1 MTNEGEN
8 NLVMLSESALASL
21 ILPNLVYPALDKMEK
36 DDSIPCSKANIRNI
50 FNKLDQA
57 APTFTYD
64 FICELLKAYNKNI
77 NLNEMIL
84 RSEKYATADEFS
96 IKRNEFAELNLRA
109 RQLKLI
115 LSRIPDEI
123 NDRKAFLETIKEI
136 AAAIKKKLDAV
147 NNLFE
152 SVQSMEIK
160 QILDIRKREF
170 VKYSKQFSN
179 TLKAFFRQ
187 GQSDEV
193 FSAAN
198 CLISQTN
205 LILKTLKH
213 HCENN
218 GI

>member
-1 MTNEGEN
+1 MTETEN
-8 NLVMLSESALASL
+8 MAALSESALGSL
-21 ILPNLVYPALDKMEK
+21 MIPNLINPVLEKMEK
-36 DDSIPCSKANIRNI
+36 EDSVTISKLNLKNAFAKIDAI
-50 FNKLDQA
+50 YPMFA
-57 APTFTYD
+57 YD
-64 FICELLKAYNKNI
+64 LVNELLKAHNKQANI
-77 NLNEMIL
+77 NEIIL
-84 RSEKYATADEFS
+84 RSEKYLISDEYI
-96 IKRNEFAELNLRA
+96 IKRPEFKELNTRA
-109 RQLKLI
+109 KQLKLI

-152 SVQSMEIK
+152 SMQSSEIK

-179 TLKAFFRQ
+179 TLKAYFRQ
-187 GQSDEV
+187 GQPDDV

-205 LILKTLKH
+205 LILKTLKQY
-213 HCENN
+213 CENMS
-218 GI
+218 

>member
-1 MTNEGEN
+1 MSTDNE
-8 NLVMLSESALASL
+8 NLTIVSETALASL
-21 ILPNLVYPALDKMEK
+21 ILPNLITPALDKMEK
-36 DDSIPCSKANIRNI
+36 DDVPIEKSNIRNV
-50 FNKLDQA
+50 FAKVDSLLPNFA
-57 APTFTYD
+57 YD
-64 FICELLKAYNKNI
+64 FIAELVKINEAKNI

-84 RSEKYATADEFS
+84 RSEKLASSDEYV
-96 IKRNEFAELNLRA
+96 IKRPEFKELNVRA
-109 RQLKLI
+109 KQLKLI

-152 SVQSMEIK
+152 TMQSMEIK
-160 QILDIRKREF
+160 QILDVRKREF

-187 GQSDEV
+187 GQCDEV
-193 FSAAN
+193 YSAAN

-205 LILKTLKH
+205 LILKTLKQ
-213 HCENN
+213 HCENSPY
-218 GI
+218 

>member
-1 MTNEGEN
+1 MADEN
-8 NLVMLSESALASL
+8 ISALSETALASL
-21 ILPNLVYPALDKMEK
+21 ALPNLINPVLDKMENN
-36 DDSIPCSKANIRNI
+36 DSVSLSKSNLRNVFSKI
-50 FNKLDQA
+50 DSMC
-57 APTFTYD
+57 PTFSID
-64 FICELLKAYNKNI
+64 FINQLVTAHNKNI
-77 NLNEMIL
+77 NMNEMIL
-84 RSEKYATADEFS
+84 RSEKFATSDEYF
-96 IKRNEFAELNLRA
+96 IKRAEFKELNLRA
-109 RQLKLI
+109 KQLKNI

-152 SVQSMEIK
+152 SMQSPEIK

-179 TLKAFFRQ
+179 TLKAYFRQ

-205 LILKTLKH
+205 LILKTLKQ
-213 HCENN
+213 HCENMP
-218 GI
+218 IS